1 MAPLLLVSLTT
12 NLISSIAAL
21 ITGIIIFYLF
31 RNPNAI
37 ERIDAFFTENIVGK
51 LKIWALI
58 STATECVG
66 LIFIAVE
73 ERNVDIYNAIMRFS
87 GMGVIEISL
96 VYLFIVVSSALQDKV
111 INSIFEDGKVEVWE
125 TIKGLFVYVLV
136 VAVIFIPLHFP
147 TYVIAQLYFEAA
159 GSIRLGYNYETT
171 SRLPWDQIIS
181 IPMNRQSHLELG
193 AMIYIYLTPGIS
205 IIQMIVTPIVK
216 IRDKVRELA
225 EAEDED
231 EEDYDDEDDSE
242 GYDEDDD
249 MSIIGN
255 GDMKPVLKSLSDI
268 LDISPGQVSKKLRE
282 LLGESGDTKS
292 THPDIR
298 KKKRTPIQVKEDL
311 KDLFLGDDDPA
322 DLHGIDGYN
331 YLNALI
337 EKKDD
342 EFQIILHDYD
352 DATRALRTAVEEDE
366 KEKLKLKVDKL
377 KDSTEV
383 IRRKLKS
390 LNLQQ
395 DNVKNNL
402 EKFCR
407 DSGMYPDNDD

>member
-12 NLISSIAAL
+12 NLVSSIAAL

-58 STATECVG
+58 STVTECVG

-73 ERNVDIYNAIMRFS
+73 QRNVDIYNAIMRFS

-111 INSIFEDGKVEVWE
+111 INKVINSIFEDGKVEVWE
-125 TIKGLFVYVLV
+125 TIKGLFIYILV

-216 IRDKVRELA
+216 IRDKFRELA
-225 EAEDED
+225 EAED
-231 EEDYDDEDDSE
+231 EEDYDDEDDE
-242 GYDEDDD
+242 DDDEDD

-268 LDISPGQVSKKLRE
+268 LSISPGQVSKKLRE
-282 LLGESGDTKS
+282 LLGESGDNKS

-311 KDLFLGDDDPA
+311 KDLFLGDDDPD

-352 DATRALRTAVEEDE
+352 DATRALRTAVNEEE

>member
-73 ERNVDIYNAIMRFS
+73 QRSVDIYNAIMRFS

-311 KDLFLGDDDPA
+311 KDLFLGDDDPD
-322 DLHGIDGYN
+322 DLHGINGYN

-352 DATRALRTAVEEDE
+352 DATRALRTSVNEDE